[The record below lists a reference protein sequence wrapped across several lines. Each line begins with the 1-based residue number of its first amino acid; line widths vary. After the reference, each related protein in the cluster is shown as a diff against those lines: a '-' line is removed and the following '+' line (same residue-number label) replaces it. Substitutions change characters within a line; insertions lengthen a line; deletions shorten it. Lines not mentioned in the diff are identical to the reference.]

1 VKNIIL
7 VILFFVFSLSLS
19 AQKMYFTYCK
29 LLDNDGNIVKLY
41 KGEFFVHWYS
51 EFITVS
57 STDPEVLKLIS
68 PSTIDDPSNFRVY
81 VQIEKTIYVP
91 RRGGG
96 YYRKT
101 IFQDIESNFRFDI
114 LAANSSSFFMFALNP
129 SMALVMDN
137 VRKKPKKKRK

>member
-1 VKNIIL
+1 
-7 VILFFVFSLSLS
+7 
-19 AQKMYFTYCK
+19 MYFTYCK

-81 VQIEKTIYVP
+81 VQIEKTI
-91 RRGGG
+91 
-96 YYRKT
+96 
-101 IFQDIESNFRFDI
+101 FQDIESNFRFDI

>member
-1 VKNIIL
+1 MKNIIL

-57 STDPEVLKLIS
+57 
-68 PSTIDDPSNFRVY
+68 
-81 VQIEKTIYVP
+81 